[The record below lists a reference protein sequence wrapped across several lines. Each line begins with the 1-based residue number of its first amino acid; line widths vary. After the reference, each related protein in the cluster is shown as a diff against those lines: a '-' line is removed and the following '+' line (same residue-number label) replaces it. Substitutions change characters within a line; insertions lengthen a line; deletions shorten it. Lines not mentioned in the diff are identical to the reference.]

1 MTLLE
6 KYALIALVL
15 FSGIYFVTWLFRTF
29 HPASYVSG
37 IIAGVLIRELGKE
50 W

>member
-15 FSGIYFVTWLFRTF
+15 FSGMYFVDWLFKMF

-37 IIAGVLIRELGKE
+37 IIVGVLIRELEKE

>member
-1 MTLLE
+1 MTSFE
-6 KYALIALVL
+6 KYVLIALVIFSGMYFVSWL
-15 FSGIYFVTWLFRTF
+15 FSMF

-37 IIAGVLIRELGKE
+37 IIVGVLIRELRKE

>member
-6 KYALIALVL
+6 KYVLIALVL
-15 FSGIYFVTWLFRTF
+15 FSGMYAVSWMFSMF
-29 HPASYVSG
+29 HPASYISG
-37 IIAGVLIRELGKE
+37 IIVGVLIRELGKE

>member
-15 FSGIYFVTWLFRTF
+15 FSGMYFVDWLLKMF

-37 IIAGVLIRELGKE
+37 IIVGVLIRELEKE